1 MRRPILPGPLWLE
14 QRPVAARRCPLFLL
28 LCTRSLS
35 TPFLCPDLPF
45 LHLQVAY
52 FVNSGTEANEMA
64 LLMARLHSGNH
75 DIISL
80 RNAYHGIS
88 EATMGLLGQR

>member
-1 MRRPILPGPLWLE
+1 M
-14 QRPVAARRCPLFLL
+14 FLL
-28 LCTRSLS
+28 LCTRSLP
-35 TPFLCPDLPF
+35 TPLLCPALPF

-80 RNAYHGIS
+80 RNAYHGIR